1 MLAEGVETLGKLKF
15 MDAEPC
21 EIGQGYYLGKPA
33 PIEAF
38 DDLTGNGKHTPV
50 RAADHQD
57 GNLVL
62 LKPSV
67 RSA

>member
-1 MLAEGVETLGKLKF
+1 MISRCGSRRKCAGE
-15 MDAEPC
+15 AR
-21 EIGQGYYLGKPA
+21 QGYYLGKPA

-38 DDLTGNGKHTPV
+38 DDLTGHGKRTPA
-50 RAADHQD
+50 RTDHRD
-57 GNLVL
+57 GSLVL

>member
-1 MLAEGVETLGKLKF
+1 MKFLNAE
-15 MDAEPC
+15 AC

-38 DDLTGNGKHTPV
+38 DDLTGHGK
-50 RAADHQD
+50 RALIHASEHHD
-57 GNLVL
+57 GGLVL
-62 LKPSV
+62 LKSSA